1 MLFHKFLNHSP
12 ALRVL
17 TSRVS
22 TSNMRSFSN
31 TFRSNQMFTRTKFSS
46 LILIIAA
53 ALFGGTAFAQQPQQ
67 NNSGVAPTRPN
78 RQMRQVK
85 MRRRGIARGFHQLN
99 LTDQQRQQMRS
110 IMQSQA
116 QSTQTQRREL
126 RQLAQ
131 KHRTAPLTDAE
142 TARAKELRQQL
153 MQSRQGVHT
162 QMLAVLTPEQKAK
175 LDEMVKN
182 RRANRAKPGPGR
194 RII

>member
-1 MLFHKFLNHSP
+1 
-12 ALRVL
+12 
-17 TSRVS
+17 
-22 TSNMRSFSN
+22 
-31 TFRSNQMFTRTKFSS
+31 MFTRTKFSS
-46 LILIIAA
+46 LIWIVAT
-53 ALFGGTAFAQQPQQ
+53 LFGGTAFAQQPPQ
-67 NNSGVAPTRPN
+67 NNNGVAPTRPN
-78 RQMRQVK
+78 RQMRQMK

-116 QSTQTQRREL
+116 QSTQTQRQEL

-131 KHRTAPLTDAE
+131 KRRTGALTDAE

-162 QMLAVLTPEQKAK
+162 QMLAVLTPEQKTK
-175 LDEMVKN
+175 LDEMMKN
-182 RRANRAKPGPGR
+182 RRANRAKAGPGR